1 MPLLLISAPNLLNAT
16 KQSPRNEQSP
26 QNKTRH
32 ASARSGLLRSGH
44 FVSRAPCAWLF
55 GEEMEPAAQE
65 IKFDSGTGW
74 AVVNLTF
81 QPQYGITVDAL
92 FQNGAE
98 DSIYLELRG
107 IRSPDQLLGMLNGF
121 DDFQILTRETG
132 TPYPTASR
140 FLLRFFIDDDSY
152 ETIID
157 EYEAYRIAS
166 TEHVEG
172 GNASPATS

>member
-1 MPLLLISAPNLLNAT
+1 M
-16 KQSPRNEQSP
+16 
-26 QNKTRH
+26 
-32 ASARSGLLRSGH
+32 
-44 FVSRAPCAWLF
+44 F

-121 DDFQILTRETG
+121 DEFQILTRETG

-140 FLLRFFIDDDSY
+140 FLLRFFIDGDSY

-157 EYEAYRIAS
+157 EYEAYRIAG

-172 GNASPATS
+172 GKASPATS